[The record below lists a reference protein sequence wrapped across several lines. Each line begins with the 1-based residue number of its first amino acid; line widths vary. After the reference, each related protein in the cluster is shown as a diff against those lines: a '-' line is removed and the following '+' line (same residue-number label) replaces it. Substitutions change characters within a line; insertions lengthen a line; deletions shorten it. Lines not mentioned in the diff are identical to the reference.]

1 MWSCDYLRVIVN
13 YMSSFSREDV
23 AKVAQ
28 SDESDVHLNSNT
40 KTPDFSLLI
49 CYKKKTRTKK

>member
-1 MWSCDYLRVIVN
+1 
-13 YMSSFSREDV
+13 MSSFSREDV

-40 KTPDFSLLI
+40 KTPDFFLLI
-49 CYKKKTRTKK
+49 CYKKKQEQKNRCVHVSL